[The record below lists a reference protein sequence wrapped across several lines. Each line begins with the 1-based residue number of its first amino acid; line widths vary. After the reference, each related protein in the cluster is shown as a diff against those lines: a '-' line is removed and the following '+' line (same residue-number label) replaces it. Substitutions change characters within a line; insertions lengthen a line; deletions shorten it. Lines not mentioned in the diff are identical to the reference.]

1 MFSLSFKIIII
12 TCCWILNVCV
22 IFVLSSNIVENGL
35 CVRIFFPLALLL
47 PPSSSWSFFFDACVC
62 TTLLLVNRFSLFFS
76 PLQHVDDDDI
86 DHKYLLAYLHSHSH
100 VIKTERERGRKKAK
114 RRKTLFFCLDVSMI
128 FREK

>member
-12 TCCWILNVCV
+12 TCCWILNVRV
-22 IFVLSSNIVENGL
+22 IFVLSSHILENGL
-35 CVRIFFPLALLL
+35 GIRVFFSLL
-47 PPSSSWSFFFDACVC
+47 PLLFFSSARSFFFDVCVC
-62 TTLLLVNRFSLFFS
+62 TTLLLVNRFSHFFP

-100 VIKTERERGRKKAK
+100 VIKTEREREKKKDAFSSV
-114 RRKTLFFCLDVSMI
+114 LMCPWI

>member
-12 TCCWILNVCV
+12 TCCWILNVRV

-35 CVRIFFPLALLL
+35 CVRVFFSLALLL
-47 PPSSSWSFFFDACVC
+47 PPSSSSRSFFFRCVCVC
-62 TTLLLVNRFSLFFS
+62 TTLLLVNRFSLFFP

-100 VIKTERERGRKKAK
+100 VIKTDRERERKKLRGE
-114 RRKTLFFCLDVSMI
+114 RRFSPVSMCP
-128 FREK
+128 